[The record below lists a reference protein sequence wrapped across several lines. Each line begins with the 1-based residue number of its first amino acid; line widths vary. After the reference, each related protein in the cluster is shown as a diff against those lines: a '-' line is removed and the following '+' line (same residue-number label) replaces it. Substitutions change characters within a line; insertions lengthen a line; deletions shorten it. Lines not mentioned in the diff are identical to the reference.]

1 MQIDFNDQQQ
11 ALGFVM
17 PQFYNIEAQVYARK
31 YPSYDYASIIP
42 VITEGSEWARGTLF
56 RSSDVVGEAKF
67 ISGRANDMP
76 YADVTRAQHL
86 QGFEMAGIGFDWT
99 LDELQVAAL
108 EGRNIGTEKADGAR
122 KVAEQLLW
130 RTAMSGNTNLGWTG
144 LINDGNVTAT
154 NAPNDGTGSARTFAS
169 KTPDQ
174 VLRDINDM
182 IVGITTDTL
191 ETELADTVLLPTTIF
206 QTLAARRM
214 GDTIMTVL
222 EFVRQNNAYT
232 AQTNTPLTIRALR
245 TLEAAG
251 ASSTKRAIA
260 YVRDPQVLRFHL
272 PMPHRF
278 LAPFQKSSMSWEVAG
293 IMRTGGTEIRL
304 PKAVRYLD
312 AI

>member
-1 MQIDFNDQQQ
+1 MKIDFNDQQQ
-11 ALGFVM
+11 ALGFIM
-17 PQFYNIEAQVYARK
+17 PQFHNIEAQVYARK
-31 YPSYDYASIIP
+31 YPSYDYAAIIP
-42 VITEGSEWARGTLF
+42 VVTEGSEWARGTLF
-56 RSSDVVGEAKF
+56 RSSDVAGEAKF
-67 ISGRANDMP
+67 LSGAANDIP

-86 QGFEMAGIGFDWT
+86 QPFEMAGIGFHWT
-99 LDELQVAAL
+99 LDELNVAAL
-108 EGRNIGTEKADGAR
+108 EGRNIGTEKADGAK

-130 RTAMSGNTNLGWTG
+130 RTAMSGNTGLNWTG
-144 LINDGNVTAT
+144 LVNDANVTAT
-154 NAPNDGTGSARTFAS
+154 NAPNDGTSSARTFAS
-169 KTPDQ
+169 KTADQ
-174 VLRDINDM
+174 VLRDINDQ

-191 ETELADTVLLPTTIF
+191 ETELADTVLLPTTVF

-214 GDTIMTVL
+214 GDTTMTIL

-232 AQTNTPLTIRALR
+232 AQTNQPLTIRALR
-245 TLEAAG
+245 TLETAG
-251 ASSTKRAIA
+251 ASGTKRMIT
-260 YVRDPQVLRFHL
+260 YLRDPTVLRFHL

>member
-1 MQIDFNDQQQ
+1 MKIDFNDQQQ
-11 ALGFVM
+11 ALGFIM
-17 PQFYNIEAQVYARK
+17 PQFYNVETQVYARK

-67 ISGRANDMP
+67 LSGRSNDMP

-86 QGFEMAGIGFDWT
+86 QGFEMAGIGFEWT
-99 LDELQVAAL
+99 LDELNVAAL
-108 EGRNIGTEKADGAR
+108 EGRNIGTEKADGAK

-144 LINDGNVTAT
+144 LINDANVTAT
-154 NAPNDGTGSARTFAS
+154 NAPNDGASSARTFAS

-214 GDTIMTVL
+214 GDTTMTVL

-232 AQTNTPLTIRALR
+232 AQTNSPLTIRALR
-245 TLEAAG
+245 TLETAG

-260 YVRDPQVLRFHL
+260 YVRSPDVLRFHL

-278 LAPFQKSSMSWEVAG
+278 LEPFKKSSMVWEVAG